1 MQKIFIILLLLASMG
16 LIAQE
21 VVPVD
26 DSLLYTD
33 ELYQGD
39 SISVGDTLN
48 RRDFLQTGPILDMLD
63 SLYRSS
69 LFGGNGGE
77 VIYHKNKYGYAP
89 DFVPVYSDSVHFE
102 RMAHLNRH
110 TPIELTY
117 NWQVKEF
124 IDLYGVRRRNLTS
137 RVLGLSDLYFP
148 LFEEHLDR
156 LGLPLELKY
165 LAIVESALIPTARS
179 RAGATGLWQFMYGT
193 GKMYNLQVTSL
204 VDDRCDPY
212 KSTVAAAEHLRDLYN
227 IYNDWLLA
235 LAAYNS
241 GPGNVNRAI
250 RRSGGK
256 TSFWEISP
264 FLPRETRGYVPA
276 FIAVTYIMSH
286 PEEHNLYPVKPEF
299 LYYEIDTVAIKDVL
313 SFDQLADILKIP
325 VDQLKFLNPSF
336 RQGII
341 PASAEKKYF
350 LRLPQQY
357 IGDFIEKEKDLYSY
371 TAERSQQREQL
382 LAQVKQMKE
391 QQYHRVR
398 KGETLG
404 SIARIYHCSVN
415 DLKRWNNLKSTSLA
429 IGQRLMVQAGPGYKP
444 PVATKANISSKP
456 SPTGVHVVKSG
467 ETLGE
472 IAALYK
478 ISVAELKKLNN
489 LNTDFLQVNQ
499 KLKVTGE
506 AAPAA
511 QVATTIQAGKQKFIF
526 YTVQK
531 GDTLWEIA
539 NKHKGV
545 TVEQIRKWNNFG
557 IKSTLQPGQKIIV
570 GVSG

>member
-110 TPIELTY
+110 TPIELSY

-204 VDDRCDPY
+204 VDDRSDPY

-286 PEEHNLYPVKPEF
+286 PEEYNLYPVKPEF